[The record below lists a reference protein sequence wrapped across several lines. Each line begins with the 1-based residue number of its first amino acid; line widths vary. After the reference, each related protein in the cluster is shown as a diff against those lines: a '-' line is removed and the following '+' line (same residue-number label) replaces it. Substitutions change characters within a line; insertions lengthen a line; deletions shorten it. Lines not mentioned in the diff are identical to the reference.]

1 MKKKKEPVVEDSFIR
16 EINEELKNENIKK
29 LWDKYGLH
37 LIVAL
42 VVILT
47 LTVSFETIKN
57 WRIKKFEEA
66 SNAYAYAL
74 ALQSMDR
81 LDESLNVLQK
91 LGEGNGV
98 YADLAQMQ
106 TANILLEQGK
116 NDEALGL
123 LQKIIDD
130 NDSLPQIRDIAVIK
144 LASYKVDTA
153 PADEVRALLQP
164 LMQEN
169 SSWKNLAKEIA
180 ASLALKE
187 KNEAEAQ
194 RLFNEIIADPQAS
207 EAARSRAK
215 DILSVLDNAA

>member
-1 MKKKKEPVVEDSFIR
+1 M
-16 EINEELKNENIKK
+16 
-29 LWDKYGLH
+29 
-37 LIVAL
+37 
-42 VVILT
+42 
-47 LTVSFETIKN
+47 
-57 WRIKKFEEA
+57 
-66 SNAYAYAL
+66 
-74 ALQSMDR
+74 
-81 LDESLNVLQK
+81 
-91 LGEGNGV
+91 
-98 YADLAQMQ
+98 
-106 TANILLEQGK
+106 
-116 NDEALGL
+116 
-123 LQKIIDD
+123 IDD